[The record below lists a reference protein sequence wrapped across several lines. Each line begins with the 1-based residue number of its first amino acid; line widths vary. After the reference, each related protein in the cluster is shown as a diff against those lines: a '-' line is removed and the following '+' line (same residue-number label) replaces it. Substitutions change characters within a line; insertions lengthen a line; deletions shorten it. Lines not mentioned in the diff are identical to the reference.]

1 LENIMK
7 MTKIALALAC
17 LVGSTSASA
26 ITIAQIEAAR
36 VNGTLQ
42 QAWITG
48 ASAPTISVY
57 EGWVGA
63 GTGVGCDPGTNTIYT
78 SQGNAAPNTGLVKP
92 GSIGNFMAYACL
104 RAGVPSVL
112 YHTLDGG
119 SLNAYTPHTIGTRL
133 ARLAYLGNTTCSVTG
148 LTYTDSSNTTNNA
161 TVNKGCTLTGSA
173 LPPTG
178 ATGAT
183 NTANATAVAGNPR
196 GPQLPVGGFSD
207 VEAGLFPAS
216 IGGGNVSTVGT
227 ESDANIGQAFGVV
240 ASIPLYRAMQ
250 ANQGVT
256 PAQIAA
262 DTTFDPALAPS
273 ISKAQYTSIITG
285 TYQTD
290 WAPITGA
297 TGAGKR
303 VILHRRIATSGTQ
316 ASSNA
321 FFLANPCSAG
331 LSASLN
337 PSVAADTTPS
347 FLVVEN
353 SSTGNV
359 KTGISNASLNTGAEN
374 FAIGVMSVE
383 NDWRLEPSTA
393 TSGYR
398 FLKVDG
404 VHPETGDIANGR
416 LTSVNGLYGFHMEL
430 KNFVANTA
438 TGFGAAIIPQITA
451 ALAAPQAAS
460 CSVFPRGLTLN
471 PAGGSVCTTGVQV
484 MRGTNGGNNCAPQQ
498 LF

>member
-1 LENIMK
+1 
-7 MTKIALALAC
+7 MTKIALAVAC

-26 ITIAQIEAAR
+26 ISIAQIEAAR
-36 VNGTLQ
+36 INGTLQ
-42 QAWITG
+42 QAWISG

-57 EGWVGA
+57 EGWVGS

-78 SQGNAAPNTGLVKP
+78 SQNNTGANAGLVKP
-92 GSIGNFMAYACL
+92 GSIGNFMAYACT

-112 YHTLDGG
+112 YVTLDGG
-119 SLNAYTPHTIGTRL
+119 SLNAYTPHTVGTKL

-148 LTYTDSSNTTNNA
+148 LTYTDASNTTNNA
-161 TVNKGCTLTGSA
+161 TVNKGCTLTGAA
-173 LPPTG
+173 LPGTG
-178 ATGAT
+178 ATPAS
-183 NTANATAVAGNPR
+183 NTANANAVAANPR
-196 GPQLPVGGFSD
+196 APQLPVGGYSD
-207 VEAGLFPAS
+207 VEAALFPAS
-216 IGGGNVSTVGT
+216 LGGGNVSSFGT
-227 ESDANIGQAFGVV
+227 EADANIGQAFGVV

-256 PAQIAA
+256 AAQIAA

-290 WAPITGA
+290 WSPIVGA
-297 TGAGKR
+297 AGAGKK
-303 VILHRRIATSGTQ
+303 VILHRRTATSGTQ

-331 LSASLN
+331 VAANLN
-337 PSVAADTTPS
+337 PSVAADSTTTFS
-347 FLVVEN
+347 VVEN

-359 KTGISNASLNTGAEN
+359 KTGISNASLAAPATNNE
-374 FAIGVMSVE
+374 FAIGVMSTE
-383 NDWRLEPSTA
+383 NDWRLEPTTA

-404 VHPETGDIANGR
+404 IHPETGDTANAR

-430 KNFVANTA
+430 KSFIANTA
-438 TGFGAAIIPQITA
+438 TGFGAAVIPQITA

-460 CSVFPRGLTLN
+460 CAVFPRGLTLN

-484 MRGTNGGNNCAPQQ
+484 MKGTNGGNNCAPQQ

>member
-1 LENIMK
+1 MK
-7 MTKIALALAC
+7 MTKIALAVAC

-36 VNGTLQ
+36 VAGTLQ
-42 QAWITG
+42 QAWISG

-57 EGWVGA
+57 EGWVGS

-78 SQGNAAPNTGLVKP
+78 SQNNSGTNAGLVRP
-92 GSIGNFMAYACL
+92 GTIGNFSAYACT
-104 RAGVPSVL
+104 RGGVASVL

-119 SLNAYTPHTIGTRL
+119 SLNAYTPHTVGTKL
-133 ARLAYLGNTTCSVTG
+133 ARLAYLGNTTCAITG
-148 LTYTDSSNTTNNA
+148 LAYADASNATNNA

-173 LPPTG
+173 LPGTG
-178 ATGAT
+178 ATAAS
-183 NTANATAVAGNPR
+183 NTANASAVAANPR

-207 VEAGLFPAS
+207 VEASLFPAS
-216 IGGGNVSTVGT
+216 IGGGNVTSFGT
-227 ESDANIGQAFGVV
+227 ENQANIGQAFGVV

-262 DTTFDPALAPS
+262 DTAFDPALAPS

-290 WAPITGA
+290 WSPIVGA
-297 TGAGKR
+297 AGVGKNI
-303 VILHRRIATSGTQ
+303 ILQRRIATSGTQ

-331 LSASLN
+331 VAANLS
-337 PSVAADTTPS
+337 PSVAGDSTPT
-347 FLVVEN
+347 FVVVEN
-353 SSTGNV
+353 SGTGNV
-359 KTGISNASLNTGAEN
+359 KANISAASNALPATNNE
-374 FAIGVMSVE
+374 FAIGVMSTE
-383 NDWRLEPSTA
+383 NDWRLDPA
-393 TSGYR
+393 AVSGYR
-398 FLKVDG
+398 YLKVDN
-404 VHPETGDIANGR
+404 VHPEAGDTTNSR
-416 LTSVNGLYGFHMEL
+416 LTSVNGAYAFHMEL
-430 KNFVANTA
+430 KNFIANTA
-438 TGFGAAIIPQITA
+438 TGFGAAVIPQITS

-460 CSVFPRGLTLN
+460 CAVFPRGLTLN

-484 MRGTNGGNNCAPQQ
+484 MKGTNGGNNCAPQQ